1 MRPRGRR
8 ETLLM
13 WGPMATFQ
21 GRVAAQQP
29 DKGLSPVK
37 SRTFPTYPSPAGP
50 PAMQPASLTQPAPH
64 SAPDDADASPD
75 LVYGPD
81 DRPAPPVAF
90 VAALQHL
97 LAILVPIVT
106 PGLLICQALGVSS
119 RDTTLIVSMSLVISG
134 IATYVQCKR
143 FGPLGAGL
151 LIVQGTSF
159 NFVGPLIAGGSVMV
173 KQGTPVEAVMAAI
186 FGVVIAGSFV
196 EMGISR
202 ILPFVKRL
210 ITPLV
215 TGIVVLLIGLTLIK
229 VGLISMGGGFGAM
242 ANGTFASAENLTLSG
257 LVLGTIILLNRVP
270 VVWIRSTALVLALAV
285 GYIAAAYM
293 GRLDFTGAREA
304 ALFQVPVPL
313 HFGLG
318 FSWALFVPMLIIY
331 LVTSLEA
338 IGDVT
343 ATSKVSKQP
352 VEGPLWMQRIKGGV
366 LVNGANSLLAGVF
379 NTFPSSVFAQN
390 NGVIQL
396 TGIASR
402 HVGVWIAGMLIL
414 LGLFPVVAGVLQ
426 AVPEPVL
433 GGAAMVMFGAVAASG
448 INILA
453 GIQLDR
459 RALLIIA
466 VSLALGLGVSQV
478 PEILSHL
485 PHSVKSV
492 LESGVATGGICA
504 LVMNWFLPE
513 KK

>member
-1 MRPRGRR
+1 MP
-8 ETLLM
+8 
-13 WGPMATFQ
+13 
-21 GRVAAQQP
+21 
-29 DKGLSPVK
+29 
-37 SRTFPTYPSPAGP
+37 
-50 PAMQPASLTQPAPH
+50 
-64 SAPDDADASPD
+64 SAPAHHGADDAPVHD
-75 LVYGPD
+75 LVYGPN
-81 DRPAPPVAF
+81 DRPSPAVAF

-106 PGLLICQALGVSS
+106 PGLLICQALNVPT

-134 IATYVQCKR
+134 IATFLQCRR

-159 NFVGPLIAGGSVMV
+159 NFVGPLIAGGSLMV
-173 KQGTPVEAVMAAI
+173 KQGAPVETVMAAI

-196 EMGISR
+196 EMAVSR
-202 ILPFVKRL
+202 ILPFIKRL

-229 VGLISMGGGFGAM
+229 VGLVSMGGGYGAM
-242 ANGTFASAENLTLSG
+242 AKGTFASAQNLTLSC
-257 LVLGTIILLNRVP
+257 LVLGTIVVLNRVP
-270 VVWIRSTALVLALAV
+270 IVWVRSTALVIALAV
-285 GYIAAAYM
+285 GYLAAAAM

-304 ALFQVPVPL
+304 ALFQVPTPL
-313 HFGLG
+313 HFGIG
-318 FSWALFVPMLIIY
+318 FSWSLFVPMLIIY
-331 LVTSLEA
+331 VVTSLEA

-343 ATSKVSKQP
+343 ATSKVSREP

-402 HVGVWIAGMLIL
+402 HVGVWIAGMLVV
-414 LGLFPVVAGVLQ
+414 LGLFPAVAGVLQ

-453 GIQLDR
+453 GVKLDR

-478 PEILSHL
+478 PEILTNL
-485 PHSVKSV
+485 PHALKNV
-492 LESGVATGGICA
+492 LASGVATGGLCA
-504 LVMNWFLPE
+504 LLMNWFLPE
-513 KK
+513 RK

>member
-1 MRPRGRR
+1 MQTAPLPHPAASAEAPR
-8 ETLLM
+8 
-13 WGPMATFQ
+13 Q
-21 GRVAAQQP
+21 
-29 DKGLSPVK
+29 
-37 SRTFPTYPSPAGP
+37 
-50 PAMQPASLTQPAPH
+50 
-64 SAPDDADASPD
+64 D
-75 LVYGPD
+75 LIYGPD
-81 DRPAPPVAF
+81 DRPSPPVAF
-90 VAALQHL
+90 IAALQHL

-134 IATYVQCKR
+134 IATWLQCRR

-186 FGVVIAGSFV
+186 FGVVIAGSFI
-196 EMGISR
+196 EMGVSR
-202 ILPFVKRL
+202 ILPFIKRL

-229 VGLISMGGGFGAM
+229 VGLISMGGGYSAM
-242 ANGTFASAENLTLSG
+242 QNGTFANGENLILSG
-257 LVLGTIILLNRVP
+257 LVLGAIIVLNRVP
-270 VVWIRSTALVLALAV
+270 VVWVRSTALVLALIL
-285 GYIAAAYM
+285 GYLVAGWM

-304 ALFQVPVPL
+304 AIFQVPTPL

-318 FSWALFVPMLIIY
+318 FSWSLFVPMLIIY

-338 IGDVT
+338 IGDIT
-343 ATSKVSKQP
+343 ATSKVSREP
-352 VEGPLWMQRIKGGV
+352 VDGPVWMQRIKGGV

-402 HVGVWIAGMLIL
+402 HVGIWIAAMLIL
-414 LGLFPVVAGVLQ
+414 LGLFPSVAGVLQ

-453 GIQLDR
+453 GINLDR

-485 PHSVKSV
+485 PQAIKNV
-492 LESGVATGGICA
+492 LESGVATGGISA
-504 LVMNWFLPE
+504 LLLNWFLPE

>member
-1 MRPRGRR
+1 
-8 ETLLM
+8 
-13 WGPMATFQ
+13 
-21 GRVAAQQP
+21 
-29 DKGLSPVK
+29 
-37 SRTFPTYPSPAGP
+37 
-50 PAMQPASLTQPAPH
+50 MQPASPAQPAAH
-64 SAPDDADASPD
+64 GADAADSARD
-75 LVYGPD
+75 LVYGPN
-81 DRPAPPVAF
+81 DRPAPMVAF

-97 LAILVPIVT
+97 LAIIVPIVT

-134 IATYVQCKR
+134 IATFVQCKR

-159 NFVGPLIAGGSVMV
+159 NFVGPLIAGGSLMV
-173 KQGTPVEAVMAAI
+173 KQGTPVETVMAAI
-186 FGVVIAGSFV
+186 FGVVMAGSFV
-196 EMGISR
+196 EMGVSR

-242 ANGTFASAENLTLSG
+242 AKGTFASAENLTLSG

-270 VVWIRSTALVLALAV
+270 IVWVRSTALVIALV
-285 GYIAAAYM
+285 IGYLAAAFL
-293 GRLDFTGAREA
+293 GRLDFTGMHQA
-304 ALFQVPVPL
+304 ALFQVPTPL
-313 HFGLG
+313 HFGIG

-343 ATSKVSKQP
+343 ATSKISNEP
-352 VEGPLWMQRIKGGV
+352 VEGPVWMQRIKGGV

-390 NGVIQL
+390 NGVIQI
-396 TGIASR
+396 TGVASR
-402 HVGVWIAGMLIL
+402 YVGIWIAGMLVV

-453 GIQLDR
+453 GVHLDR

-478 PEILSHL
+478 PDILNSL
-485 PHSVKSV
+485 PHALKNV

>member
-1 MRPRGRR
+1 
-8 ETLLM
+8 
-13 WGPMATFQ
+13 
-21 GRVAAQQP
+21 
-29 DKGLSPVK
+29 
-37 SRTFPTYPSPAGP
+37 
-50 PAMQPASLTQPAPH
+50 MQPASSAQPAAH
-64 SAPDDADASPD
+64 GADAAASARD
-75 LVYGPD
+75 LVYGPN
-81 DRPAPPVAF
+81 DRPAPMVAF

-97 LAILVPIVT
+97 LAIIVPIVT

-134 IATYVQCKR
+134 IATFVQCKR

-159 NFVGPLIAGGSVMV
+159 NFVGPLIAGGSLMV
-173 KQGTPVEAVMAAI
+173 KQGTPVETVMAAI

-196 EMGISR
+196 EMSVSR

-229 VGLISMGGGFGAM
+229 VGLISMGGGYGAM
-242 ANGTFASAENLTLSG
+242 AKGTFASAENLTLSG

-270 VVWIRSTALVLALAV
+270 IIWVRSTALVIALV
-285 GYIAAAYM
+285 IGYLAAAFL
-293 GRLDFTGAREA
+293 GRLDFTGMHQA
-304 ALFQVPVPL
+304 ALFQVPTPL
-313 HFGLG
+313 HFGIG
-318 FSWALFVPMLIIY
+318 FSWSLFVPMLIIY

-343 ATSKVSKQP
+343 ATSKISNEP
-352 VEGPLWMQRIKGGV
+352 VEGPVWMQRIKGGV

-390 NGVIQL
+390 NGVIQI
-396 TGIASR
+396 TGVASR
-402 HVGVWIAGMLIL
+402 HVGIWIAGMLVV

-453 GIQLDR
+453 GVQLDR

-478 PEILSHL
+478 PDILNSL
-485 PHSVKSV
+485 PHALKNV

>member
-1 MRPRGRR
+1 
-8 ETLLM
+8 
-13 WGPMATFQ
+13 
-21 GRVAAQQP
+21 
-29 DKGLSPVK
+29 
-37 SRTFPTYPSPAGP
+37 
-50 PAMQPASLTQPAPH
+50 MQPASSAQPVAH
-64 SAPDDADASPD
+64 GADAADAARD
-75 LVYGPD
+75 LVYGPN
-81 DRPAPPVAF
+81 DRPAPMVAF

-97 LAILVPIVT
+97 LAIIVPIVT
-106 PGLLICQALGVSS
+106 PGLLICQALGVPS

-134 IATYVQCKR
+134 IATFVQCKR

-159 NFVGPLIAGGSVMV
+159 NFVGPLIAGGSLMV
-173 KQGTPVEAVMAAI
+173 KQGTPVETVMAAI

-196 EMGISR
+196 EMGVSR

-229 VGLISMGGGFGAM
+229 VGLISMGGGYGAM
-242 ANGTFASAENLTLSG
+242 AKGTFASAENLTLSG

-270 VVWIRSTALVLALAV
+270 VVWVRSTALVIALV
-285 GYIAAAYM
+285 IGYLAAAFL
-293 GRLDFTGAREA
+293 GRLDFTGMHQA
-304 ALFQVPVPL
+304 ALFQVPTPL
-313 HFGLG
+313 HFGIG
-318 FSWALFVPMLIIY
+318 FSWSLFVPMLIIY

-343 ATSKVSKQP
+343 ATSKISNEP
-352 VEGPLWMQRIKGGV
+352 IEGPVWMQRIKGGV

-390 NGVIQL
+390 NGVIQI
-396 TGIASR
+396 TGVASR
-402 HVGVWIAGMLIL
+402 HVGIWIAGMLVV

-453 GIQLDR
+453 GVQLDR

-478 PEILSHL
+478 PDILNSL
-485 PHSVKSV
+485 PHALKNV

>member
-1 MRPRGRR
+1 
-8 ETLLM
+8 
-13 WGPMATFQ
+13 
-21 GRVAAQQP
+21 
-29 DKGLSPVK
+29 
-37 SRTFPTYPSPAGP
+37 
-50 PAMQPASLTQPAPH
+50 MQPAS
-64 SAPDDADASPD
+64 SAPSASHGADAADAARD
-75 LVYGPD
+75 LVYGPN
-81 DRPAPPVAF
+81 DRPAPMVAF

-97 LAILVPIVT
+97 LAIIVPIVT

-134 IATYVQCKR
+134 IATFVQCKR

-159 NFVGPLIAGGSVMV
+159 NFVGPLIAGGSLMV
-173 KQGTPVEAVMAAI
+173 KQGTPVETVMAAI
-186 FGVVIAGSFV
+186 FGVVIAGSFI
-196 EMGISR
+196 EMGVSR

-229 VGLISMGGGFGAM
+229 VGLISMGGGYGAM
-242 ANGTFASAENLTLSG
+242 AKGTFASAENLTLSG

-270 VVWIRSTALVLALAV
+270 VVWVRSTALVIALAI
-285 GYIAAAYM
+285 GYLAAAFL
-293 GRLDFTGAREA
+293 GRLDFTGMHQA
-304 ALFQVPVPL
+304 ALFQVPTPL
-313 HFGLG
+313 HFGIG

-343 ATSKVSKQP
+343 ATSKISNEP
-352 VEGPLWMQRIKGGV
+352 VEGPVWMQRIKGGV

-390 NGVIQL
+390 NGVIQI
-396 TGIASR
+396 TGVASR
-402 HVGVWIAGMLIL
+402 HVGIWIAAMLVV

-453 GIQLDR
+453 GVHLDR

-478 PEILSHL
+478 PDILNNL
-485 PHSVKSV
+485 PHALKNV

-513 KK
+513 RQ

>member
-1 MRPRGRR
+1 
-8 ETLLM
+8 
-13 WGPMATFQ
+13 
-21 GRVAAQQP
+21 
-29 DKGLSPVK
+29 
-37 SRTFPTYPSPAGP
+37 
-50 PAMQPASLTQPAPH
+50 MQPAS
-64 SAPDDADASPD
+64 SARSAAHGADDASSARD
-75 LVYGPD
+75 LVYGPN
-81 DRPAPPVAF
+81 DRPAPTIAF

-97 LAILVPIVT
+97 LAIIVPIVT

-134 IATYVQCKR
+134 IATFVQCKR

-173 KQGTPVEAVMAAI
+173 KQGTPVETVMAAI

-196 EMGISR
+196 EMAVSR

-229 VGLISMGGGFGAM
+229 VGLVSMGGGYGAM
-242 ANGTFASAENLTLSG
+242 ANGTFASAQNLTLSCV
-257 LVLGTIILLNRVP
+257 VLGTIIVLNRVP
-270 VVWIRSTALVLALAV
+270 IVWVRSTALVIALAI
-285 GYIAAAYM
+285 GYAVAAAL
-293 GRLDFTGAREA
+293 GRLDFTGMHQA
-304 ALFQVPVPL
+304 ALFQVPTPL
-313 HFGLG
+313 HFGIG
-318 FSWALFVPMLIIY
+318 FSWSLFVPMLIIY

-343 ATSKVSKQP
+343 ATSKISNEP
-352 VEGPLWMQRIKGGV
+352 VDGPVWMRRIKGGV

-390 NGVIQL
+390 NGVIQI
-396 TGIASR
+396 TGVASR
-402 HVGVWIAGMLIL
+402 YVGIWIAAMLVV
-414 LGLFPVVAGVLQ
+414 LGLFPVVAGALQ

-448 INILA
+448 INILS
-453 GIQLDR
+453 GVHLDR

-478 PEILSHL
+478 PDILNSL
-485 PHSVKSV
+485 PHALKNV
-492 LESGVATGGICA
+492 LASGVATGGICA

-513 KK
+513 RQ

>member
-1 MRPRGRR
+1 
-8 ETLLM
+8 
-13 WGPMATFQ
+13 
-21 GRVAAQQP
+21 
-29 DKGLSPVK
+29 
-37 SRTFPTYPSPAGP
+37 
-50 PAMQPASLTQPAPH
+50 MQPASHAQPASH
-64 SAPDDADASPD
+64 GADAAEPARD
-75 LVYGPD
+75 LVYGPN
-81 DRPAPPVAF
+81 DRPAPMVAF

-97 LAILVPIVT
+97 LAIIVPIVT

-134 IATYVQCKR
+134 IATFVQCKR

-159 NFVGPLIAGGSVMV
+159 NFVGPLIAGGSLMV
-173 KQGTPVEAVMAAI
+173 KQGTPVETVMAAI
-186 FGVVIAGSFV
+186 FGVVMAGSFI
-196 EMGISR
+196 EMGVSR

-242 ANGTFASAENLTLSG
+242 AKGTFASAENLTLSG

-270 VVWIRSTALVLALAV
+270 IVWVRSTALVIALV
-285 GYIAAAYM
+285 IGYLAAAFL
-293 GRLDFTGAREA
+293 GRLDFTGMHQA
-304 ALFQVPVPL
+304 ALFQVPTPL
-313 HFGLG
+313 HFGIG
-318 FSWALFVPMLIIY
+318 FSWSLFVPMLIIY

-343 ATSKVSKQP
+343 ATSKISNEP
-352 VEGPLWMQRIKGGV
+352 VEGSVWMQRIKGGV

-390 NGVIQL
+390 NGVIQI
-396 TGIASR
+396 TGVASR
-402 HVGVWIAGMLIL
+402 HVGIWIAGMLVV

-453 GIQLDR
+453 GVQLDR

-478 PEILSHL
+478 PDILNSL
-485 PHSVKSV
+485 PHALKNV

>member
-1 MRPRGRR
+1 
-8 ETLLM
+8 
-13 WGPMATFQ
+13 
-21 GRVAAQQP
+21 
-29 DKGLSPVK
+29 
-37 SRTFPTYPSPAGP
+37 
-50 PAMQPASLTQPAPH
+50 MQPASHAQ
-64 SAPDDADASPD
+64 SASHGADDAESARD
-75 LVYGPD
+75 LVYGPN
-81 DRPAPPVAF
+81 DRPAPMVAF

-97 LAILVPIVT
+97 LAIIVPIVT

-119 RDTTLIVSMSLVISG
+119 HDTTLIVSMSLVISG
-134 IATYVQCKR
+134 IATFVQCKR

-159 NFVGPLIAGGSVMV
+159 NFVGPLIAGGSLMV
-173 KQGTPVEAVMAAI
+173 KQGTPVETVMAAI

-196 EMGISR
+196 EMGVSR

-229 VGLISMGGGFGAM
+229 VGLISMGGGYGAM
-242 ANGTFASAENLTLSG
+242 ANGTFASAQNLTLSC

-270 VVWIRSTALVLALAV
+270 VVWVRSTALVIALAI
-285 GYIAAAYM
+285 GYAAAAFL
-293 GRLDFTGAREA
+293 GRLDFTGMHQA
-304 ALFQVPVPL
+304 AVFQVPTPL
-313 HFGLG
+313 HFGIG
-318 FSWALFVPMLIIY
+318 FSWSLFVPMLIIY

-343 ATSKVSKQP
+343 ATSKISKEP
-352 VEGPLWMQRIKGGV
+352 VEGPVWMQRIKGGV

-390 NGVIQL
+390 NGVIQI
-396 TGIASR
+396 TGVASR
-402 HVGVWIAGMLIL
+402 YVGIWIAAMLVV
-414 LGLFPVVAGVLQ
+414 LGLFPVVAGALQ

-478 PEILSHL
+478 PDILNSL
-485 PHSVKSV
+485 PHALKNV

>member
-1 MRPRGRR
+1 MP
-8 ETLLM
+8 
-13 WGPMATFQ
+13 
-21 GRVAAQQP
+21 
-29 DKGLSPVK
+29 
-37 SRTFPTYPSPAGP
+37 
-50 PAMQPASLTQPAPH
+50 
-64 SAPDDADASPD
+64 SAPAHHGADDAPVHD
-75 LVYGPD
+75 LVYGPN
-81 DRPAPPVAF
+81 DRPSPAVAF

-106 PGLLICQALGVSS
+106 PGLLICQALNVPT

-134 IATYVQCKR
+134 IATFLQCRR

-159 NFVGPLIAGGSVMV
+159 NFVGPLIAGGSLMV
-173 KQGTPVEAVMAAI
+173 KQGTPVETVMAAI

-196 EMGISR
+196 EMAVSR
-202 ILPFVKRL
+202 ILPFIKRL

-229 VGLISMGGGFGAM
+229 VGLVSMGGGYGAM
-242 ANGTFASAENLTLSG
+242 AKGTFASAQNLTLSC
-257 LVLGTIILLNRVP
+257 LVLGTIVVLNRVP
-270 VVWIRSTALVLALAV
+270 IVWVRSTALVIALAV
-285 GYIAAAYM
+285 GYLAAAAM

-304 ALFQVPVPL
+304 ALFQVPTPL
-313 HFGLG
+313 HFGIG
-318 FSWALFVPMLIIY
+318 FSWSLFVPMLIIY
-331 LVTSLEA
+331 VITSLEA

-343 ATSKVSKQP
+343 ATSKVSREP

-402 HVGVWIAGMLIL
+402 HVGVWIAGMLVV
-414 LGLFPVVAGVLQ
+414 LGLFPAVAGVLQ

-453 GIQLDR
+453 GVKLDR

-478 PEILSHL
+478 PEILTNL
-485 PHSVKSV
+485 PHALKNV
-492 LESGVATGGICA
+492 LASGVATGGLCA
-504 LVMNWFLPE
+504 LLMNWFLPE
-513 KK
+513 RK